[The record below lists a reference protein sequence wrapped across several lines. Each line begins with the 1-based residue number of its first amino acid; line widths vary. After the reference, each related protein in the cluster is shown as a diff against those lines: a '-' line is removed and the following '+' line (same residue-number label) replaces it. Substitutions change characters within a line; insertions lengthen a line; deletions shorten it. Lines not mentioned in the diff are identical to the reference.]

1 MVPVLLGLW
10 AVFAALKEITFEPF
24 NGYWNRMKRFHE
36 KTGTVHIKIAAVLK
50 KLGRDFYEN
59 QSQHERHIR

>member
-36 KTGTVHIKIAAVLK
+36 KTGTVHIKNSCRSEKTREGFL
-50 KLGRDFYEN
+50 
-59 QSQHERHIR
+59 